1 MGKWVGWGIVA
12 AIIAYVGYEF
22 QNAYRAG
29 YFTRPPVPEGA
40 FSLSYKN
47 GLRGI
52 MVGIPDETAS
62 RRYLGFKAEVPFYL
76 EEAWSFCRSPTEDEQ
91 QNVSAFMGHRD
102 WPGERFEAVC
112 EIEVDGA
119 NVVRG
124 WITSVPK
131 V

>member
-1 MGKWVGWGIVA
+1 MSFL
-12 AIIAYVGYEF
+12 GYD
-22 QNAYRAG
+22 QYRAG
-29 YFTRPPVPEGA
+29 YFTRPAMPEGA

-52 MVGIPDETAS
+52 LVGIPDEKTT
-62 RRYLGFKAEVPFYL
+62 RRYLGFPREVPFYL
-76 EEAWSFCRSPTEDEQ
+76 VDAWSFCRAPRGDEEQ
-91 QNVSAFMGHRD
+91 HVSKFMMDRN

-112 EIEVDGA
+112 EIDVEGVP
-119 NVVRG
+119 VVRG